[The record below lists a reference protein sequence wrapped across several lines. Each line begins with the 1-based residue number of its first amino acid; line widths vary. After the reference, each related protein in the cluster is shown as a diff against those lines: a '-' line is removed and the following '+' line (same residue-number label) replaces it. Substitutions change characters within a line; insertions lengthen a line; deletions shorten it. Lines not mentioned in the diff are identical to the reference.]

1 MPSGTTGSS
10 FLEINEMEEFKDDET
25 VKKIMHVM
33 RQAPHGTIYTYEGLE
48 MILIMAAY
56 DQDISVAFIDDGVY
70 ALKKGQDT
78 EGIEIKGFSK
88 TFGALEGYD
97 VEKLYVDQI
106 SLEERGLTE
115 NDLVVDVEV
124 LSSAEIGKIM
134 AKQDVVVHH

>member
-1 MPSGTTGSS
+1 
-10 FLEINEMEEFKDDET
+10 MEEFNDDEI

-48 MILIMAAY
+48 MILVMAAY
-56 DQDISVAFIDDGVY
+56 DDGVY

>member
-1 MPSGTTGSS
+1 
-10 FLEINEMEEFKDDET
+10 MEEFNDDET

-33 RQAPHGTIYTYEGLE
+33 RLAPHGTIYTYEGLE

>member
-1 MPSGTTGSS
+1 
-10 FLEINEMEEFKDDET
+10 
-25 VKKIMHVM
+25 MHVM

-48 MILIMAAY
+48 MILIMSAY

>member
-1 MPSGTTGSS
+1 
-10 FLEINEMEEFKDDET
+10 MEEFNDDKT

-78 EGIEIKGFSK
+78 KGIEIKGFAK

-106 SLEERGLTE
+106 SLGERGLTE
-115 NDLVVDVEV
+115 TDLVVDVEV

-134 AKQDVVVHH
+134 TKQDVVVHH

>member
-1 MPSGTTGSS
+1 
-10 FLEINEMEEFKDDET
+10 MEEFKDDEI

>member
-1 MPSGTTGSS
+1 
-10 FLEINEMEEFKDDET
+10 MEDIESESYDDEI

-33 RQAPHGTIYTYEGLE
+33 REAPHGTIYTYEGLE

-70 ALKKGQDT
+70 ALKKGQNT
-78 EGIEIKGFSK
+78 EGIEMKGFAK
-88 TFGALEGYD
+88 TFGALDGYD

-115 NDLVVDVEV
+115 DDLVVDVEI
-124 LSSAEIGKIM
+124 LSSAEIGKLM

>member
-1 MPSGTTGSS
+1 
-10 FLEINEMEEFKDDET
+10 MEEFEDDEI

>member
-1 MPSGTTGSS
+1 
-10 FLEINEMEEFKDDET
+10 
-25 VKKIMHVM
+25 MHVM
-33 RQAPHGTIYTYEGLE
+33 REAPHGTIYTYEGLE

-70 ALKKGQDT
+70 ALKKDQNT
-78 EGIEIKGFSK
+78 EDIEIKGFAK

-115 NDLVVDVEV
+115 DDLVVDVEV
-124 LSSAEIGKIM
+124 LSSAEIGKLM
-134 AKQDVVVHH
+134 AEQDLVVHH